1 MGAKFRP
8 HSKRLIGNPL
18 WRKREGERERGERE
32 GGAVRR
38 VVDTRYEKRIE
49 WERESRT
56 EAMQPSS
63 LSVSSSE
70 PAHEM
75 PNRTIAPNMRYSK

>member
-1 MGAKFRP
+1 MAQ
-8 HSKRLIGNPL
+8 
-18 WRKREGERERGERE
+18 EGEGERE
-32 GGAVRR
+32 GGAVQR

-49 WERESRT
+49 WERER
-56 EAMQPSS
+56 AGLGPCNLPLS

-75 PNRTIAPNMRYSK
+75 PNQRTVPTV

>member
-1 MGAKFRP
+1 MAQ
-8 HSKRLIGNPL
+8 
-18 WRKREGERERGERE
+18 EGEGERE

-56 EAMQPSS
+56 EAVQPSSLS

-75 PNRTIAPNMRYSK
+75 PNQRTVPTV